1 MTISKIN
8 DDTIKENKDP
18 EIKKAIG
25 QNYIA
30 MDYSQIKE
38 QYIQHE
44 ELEFFYDDYDQNYVN
59 VIIKIT
65 DDEDKQSFAFFKEIQ
80 NDMHSVYAV
89 CDYLEEISSNT
100 KHVEVG
106 MEPAVTD
113 QFEYEYGLQ
122 IIKTDAVTFM
132 PVSEVFDWRK

>member
-30 MDYSQIKE
+30 MDYFQIKE
-38 QYIQHE
+38 QYIEHE
-44 ELEFFYDDYDQNYVN
+44 ELEFFYDDYDEDYVN
-59 VIIKIT
+59 VIIKVI
-65 DDEDKQSFAFFKEIQ
+65 DDEDKESFAFFKGIE